1 MLLFFVGVDVRIV
14 DGYFVLGIGKF
25 YVGKF
30 IMIKIMVG
38 NFGNFGMLIYYFNY
52 ELGWICFEVGVWG
65 I

>member
-1 MLLFFVGVDVRIV
+1 MLLFFVGVDVCIV
-14 DGYFVLGIGKF
+14 DGYFVLGTGKF

-52 ELGWICFEVGVWG
+52 ELGC
-65 I
+65 

>member
-14 DGYFVLGIGKF
+14 DGYFVLGTGKF

-38 NFGNFGMLIYYFNY
+38 NFGNFGMLNYFTFGFYYFY
-52 ELGWICFEVGVWG
+52 FY
-65 I
+65 